1 MPSTTFHSFFL
12 ASALLLVIFEWIQPN
27 FGAEGTPIIS
37 AATNLAD
44 IISASNAG
52 VEFENLEKRRNR
64 ELFGK
69 RSSASLEGG
78 YDRYSR
84 RSHELFGKRTD
95 PEMILR
101 ELQEDESEPIATLP
115 NAERIAEVSSL
126 LDDDNSK
133 TKGAVMNFLIFSGYP
148 SHFPNSQQLIEKLR
162 ENASTQKHETSDQQP
177 KVVFKRRNRELFGK
191 RSTIAPGPPADDLE
205 MEDAEKLT
213 ESQLSALISFLAAN
227 KHQQPRQRRARSGE
241 LFGR

>member
-44 IISASNAG
+44 IISVANAG
-52 VEFENLEKRRNR
+52 AEFENLEKRRNR

-84 RSHELFGKRTD
+84 RSHELFGKRSD

-101 ELQEDESEPIATLP
+101 ELQEDESEPIAS

-162 ENASTQKHETSDQQP
+162 ENASALKHESSDQQT
-177 KVVFKRRNRELFGK
+177 KVVLKRRNRELFGK
-191 RSTIAPGPPADDLE
+191 RSTIAPGPPTDDLE
-205 MEDAEKLT
+205 MEDTEKLT
-213 ESQLSALISFLAAN
+213 ESQLNALISFLAAN